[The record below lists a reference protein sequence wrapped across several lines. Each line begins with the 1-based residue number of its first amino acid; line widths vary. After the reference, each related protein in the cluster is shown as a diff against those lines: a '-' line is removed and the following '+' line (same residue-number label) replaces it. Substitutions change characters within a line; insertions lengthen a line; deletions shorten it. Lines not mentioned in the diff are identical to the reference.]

1 MKLLVTDR
9 QGEEHTVEATVGESL
24 MLSLRTHDLVDATCS
39 GSCSCATCH
48 LFIGEAWVSDLPPPS
63 DDEAEVIE
71 FLKFAQ
77 EDSRLSCQLI
87 VTEALEGMKIT
98 VAPEEGF

>member
-1 MKLLVTDR
+1 MKIFVTDR
-9 QGEEHTVEATVGESL
+9 KGEEHEVEAAAGEPL
-24 MLSLRTHDLVDATCS
+24 MFALRTQDLVDATCS

-48 LFIGEAWVSDLPPPS
+48 LYIAAEGRDRLPARS

-71 FLKFAQ
+71 FLNFGN
-77 EDSRLSCQLI
+77 EDSRLSCQLFAAEDI
-87 VTEALEGMKIT
+87 DGIRVT